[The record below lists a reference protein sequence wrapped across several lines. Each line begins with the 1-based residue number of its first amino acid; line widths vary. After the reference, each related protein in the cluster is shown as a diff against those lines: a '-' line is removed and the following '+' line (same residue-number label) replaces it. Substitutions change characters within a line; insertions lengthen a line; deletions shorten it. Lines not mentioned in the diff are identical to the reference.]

1 MSVINTR
8 KLRKIGNSRVV
19 TVPEEVIKELKI
31 SDGQKIS
38 FNIDNGKVIIEA
50 VDNGNQGTD
59 ILSIAERV
67 SNQYNQALQE
77 LVDR

>member
-50 VDNGNQGTD
+50 VDNGNQVTD

>member
-50 VDNGNQGTD
+50 VDNGNKGTD

>member
-50 VDNGNQGTD
+50 VDNGGQGTD

-67 SNQYNQALQE
+67 SNQYNQALKE